1 MFKKILSFIGSLFS
15 WLGNIVVKAPKCK
28 GPDAGVV
35 GGTVMFTV
43 KSGYEKLSDD
53 YLYSFDWGDGNPP
66 TELEEGK
73 KLRKETGTLGKAH
86 VFKAA
91 GVYNVRVREK
101 CPLNAH
107 DHWSKVHQITIK

>member
-1 MFKKILSFIGSLFS
+1 MFKSILSWLGKHLS
-15 WLGNIVVKAPKCK
+15 WLGNWLVKAPKCK

-73 KLRKETGTLGKAH
+73 KLRKQYGTLGKAH
-86 VFKAA
+86 VFNAA
-91 GVYNVRVREK
+91 GVYNVKVREK
-101 CPLNAH
+101 CPADAH
-107 DHWSKVHQITIK
+107 DHWSDPHPITIK